1 MNKKHLTKREIE
13 QLIKDDDPSI
23 RFVIKKKTS
32 NSSQLWNFFHQIF
45 INDHQQQF
53 VSCNKCKTLLLRSSS
68 NGTNNL
74 RTHYNSCEKV
84 DKSNS
89 LHQKTVRDFYVSSK
103 QSYVPKGIKSSITEA
118 CTEFCVL
125 DGRAFEV
132 TAGDGFRTLAKVLF
146 DAGQTMNR
154 STIEIEDLLPHPNTV
169 RIIKRFVQSNL
180 ISDFSSM
187 QISKNVTRL
196 YDEYKSQ
203 LIGICEQL
211 TNFCLIVDQWTEAHT
226 GTNIEYLLRLLQI

>member
-32 NSSQLWNFFHQIF
+32 HSSELWHFFHQIF

-53 VSCNKCKTLLLRSSS
+53 VSCNKCKALLLHSSS

-74 RTHYNSCEKV
+74 RSHFSSCAKT
-84 DKSNS
+84 DKSDS
-89 LHQKTVRDFYVSSK
+89 LYQKTVRDFYVSSK
-103 QSYVPKGIKSSITEA
+103 QSSVPKRIKSSITEA

-132 TAGDGFRTLAKVLF
+132 TAGDGFRNLAKVFF
-146 DAGQTMNR
+146 DAGQAMNR

-169 RIIKRFVQSNL
+169 RIIKRFVQSNVM
-180 ISDFSSM
+180 IDFFLCRSVKMSLDFM
-187 QISKNVTRL
+187 
-196 YDEYKSQ
+196 
-203 LIGICEQL
+203 
-211 TNFCLIVDQWTEAHT
+211 TNTKV
-226 GTNIEYLLRLLQI
+226 N